1 MPVDPCIQNVG
12 EYYSSH
18 YLESTFA
25 GDVHQLTAKWR
36 QLGSQAPPRRVQGLA
51 QRYFRAKA
59 QALDEDRPDHRWQ
72 VGEDLAGWHAHLLE
86 AFGYTTCRAP
96 DLPVGGNSAV
106 VPILGRLSRYNTP
119 WLVICETVFCLPDAS
134 LKEGVPSEDP
144 LEMALLP
151 EQLSEAG
158 NTLCAG
164 DWSYAIGRIFTEEVA
179 PRWVLLLAGSQIL
192 LLDKHTY
199 VQGRYL
205 VFDLDEAYGRDERST
220 FEHLAAFLS
229 AETLSPEGESDEV
242 LHDRLAAQS
251 HRFAYGVTEN
261 LQFAV
266 REAIELLVN
275 EWVEDRRRRKLS
287 YTRLLQ
293 HELLPD
299 GTAEVT
305 PEYLTREALAFIY
318 RLLFCFYAEARGG
331 ELGILPMTDEAYRLG
346 YSLEALRDLELVPL
360 TPATEEGGYF
370 HAHLKHL
377 FRLIH
382 EGFHPD
388 ATING
393 QRDLAFDSTTRA
405 FTIRPL
411 TATLFDPQSTPLLD
425 HAHLTNR
432 CLQQVILRLSL
443 RVDEHS
449 QTRGRVN
456 YAELGVNQLG
466 AVYEGLLSYKG
477 MFADQ
482 DLIHV
487 KPADG
492 SLRDTKTP
500 TWFIPRERLDE
511 FKREEVERLPVGKPR
526 IYPMGTF
533 ILHLSGIDRE
543 QTASYYTPA
552 VLTSS
557 LVEEALREL
566 LKEYTPEDADRLL
579 SLKICEPAM
588 GSGTFL
594 NEATAQLAARYLE
607 LKQKHIS
614 QAIDPARYLDELRRA
629 KHYITGRNVYGIDL
643 NPMAVELG
651 ALSLW
656 LGCVHRLLVKEGE
669 QGGPDVYQP
678 GATPWFGLR
687 LRCGNSL
694 IGARRA
700 VWTVDQLQTGKHVG
714 QDGAIPRLL
723 RPGEARQPH
732 EIYHFL
738 VLNPEMVP
746 AARDPLMR
754 QHWPDDC
761 ASVKEWLTKQVRPK
775 WRTDEVTLAQTICN
789 AIDRHWDTYAQERAK
804 AVAAT
809 ACTASVWP
817 TPSDAAS
824 ALQPGPS
831 LEEQECV
838 RAHLEAESGS
848 FQRLKLLMD
857 AWCALYFW
865 PLDAAKGL
873 PTREAWLA
881 GTELMVGEGVQDTPT
896 RQMLS
901 VRLGIDIEALF
912 IVTRDELPS
921 TADIAALLPW
931 LGQAVCIAQDQHF
944 HHWELVFTEVLGP
957 TVSDLPLPCGFDLI
971 LGNPPWIKVGWNDT
985 LLLAEYNPILGV
997 KEALSATYNQQ
1008 RRSLLEDL
1016 ERHMNYSW
1024 HFCRA
1029 AGVSTFLNSRALYPA
1044 LAGVQTNL
1052 YKCFMERAWAIGAQM
1067 GVSGFLHPEGVYDDP
1082 NGGYFREQMYPRLR
1096 CHYQFEN
1103 EFSLFTGT
1111 NDHGRMRFGLN
1122 IYSNAARDTV
1132 EFLNI
1137 NNLYL
1142 PSTIAGCLKHHRVDD
1157 PVPGIKT
1164 DDGKWDTRGHA
1175 RRIITITERELALF
1189 AKLFEDADTAAL
1201 AARLPQVHSLE
1212 ILHVLE
1218 RFATVEKRLGD
1229 LRGEYFATMM
1239 FDESN
1244 SQRAGIITRQDDP
1257 SLQPM
1262 APDVWV
1268 ISGPHFYVGTPLNKT
1283 PRSRCVAN
1291 THYDDIDLTEIPEDY
1306 LPRAVYRTGD
1316 RDGDLTTFY
1325 DAIPEW
1331 PRSSHPGFWP
1341 VRDDDIPWW
1350 EMLLGEPIKLYR
1362 IDPTKPG
1369 AQTARRFAYFSV
1381 WEGPIEEALAWLW
1394 QQGKDPNAAEFA
1406 RRFADVRLQQK
1417 IVNAEEMT
1425 QLPRPLRSYYRHINR
1440 KMIQPANERSLIS
1453 TITPPGS
1460 THIDGCFSIC
1470 FTCIKDTV
1478 AFNAAT
1484 ASICYDFL
1492 IRIAGKANCR
1502 HDTMRVVPF
1511 LNNCFVS
1518 SIITRNLRL
1527 ICLTTAYA
1535 ALWTEVADERI
1546 RDDVW
1551 TRADPRLC
1559 HEYELPWD
1567 QLDPTSWEWKI
1578 PLRSDFARRQS
1589 LLEIDVLVALA
1600 LGLTLDEL
1608 LTIWRV
1614 QFPVMRGY
1622 ELVDEYDARGRHVP
1636 NTARKNPGAKEFRE
1650 VREQW
1655 DGQSPLTVSWQIDNC
1670 LQTVTKTFYPPF
1682 TNVDR
1687 EADYAQAYEVFRSR
1701 HGKVT
1706 SDG

>member
-1 MPVDPCIQNVG
+1 MPFDPCIQNVG

-25 GDVHQLTAKWR
+25 GDVRQLVAKWR
-36 QLGSQAPPRRVQGLA
+36 QLGSQASPRRVQGLA

-59 QALDEDRPDHRWQ
+59 QALDEDRPDRRWQ
-72 VGEDLAGWHAHLLE
+72 AGEDLAGWHAYLLE
-86 AFGYTTCRAP
+86 ALGYTTCRAM
-96 DLPVGGNSAV
+96 DLPVEGDSAV

-144 LEMALLP
+144 LEMAPLP
-151 EQLSEAG
+151 EQLSKAG

-164 DWSYAIGRIFTEEVA
+164 DWSHAIGRIFTEEDA
-179 PRWVLLLAGSQIL
+179 PRWVLFLAGSQIL

-199 VQGRYL
+199 AQGRYL
-205 VFDLDEAYGRDERST
+205 VFDLDEAYGRDERSI

-229 AETLSPEGESDEV
+229 AETLCPEGESDEV
-242 LHDRLAAQS
+242 LHDRLEAQS

-261 LQFAV
+261 LQLAV

-275 EWVEDRRRRKLS
+275 EWVEDRRRRKLA

-393 QRDLAFDSTTRA
+393 QRDLTFDSTIRA
-405 FTIRPL
+405 FTVRPL

-425 HAHLTNR
+425 HAHLSNR
-432 CLQQVILRLSL
+432 CLQQIILRLSL

-492 SLRDTKTP
+492 SFRDPKTP
-500 TWFIPRERLDE
+500 TWFVPKERLDE
-511 FKREEVERLPVGKPR
+511 FRYEEVERLSDGKPR

-543 QTASYYTPA
+543 QTASYYTLG

-566 LKEYTPEDADRLL
+566 LKEYTPEDADRIL

-588 GSGTFL
+588 GSGAFL

-607 LKQKHIS
+607 LKQKHIG
-614 QAIDPARYLDELRRA
+614 QAIDPVRYLDELRRA
-629 KHYITGRNVYGIDL
+629 KHYITAHNVYGIDL

-669 QGGPDVYQP
+669 QGGPDAYQP

-700 VWTVDQLQTGKHVG
+700 VWTVDQLRAGKHAG
-714 QDGAIPRLL
+714 QDGDVPRLL
-723 RPGEARQPH
+723 RPGETRQPH

-738 VLNPEMVP
+738 VFDPDMVP

-754 QHWPDDC
+754 QHWLDEC

-775 WRTDEVTLAQTICN
+775 WRTDEITLAQTICD
-789 AIDRHWDTYAQERAK
+789 AIDCHWDTYAQERAK
-804 AVAAT
+804 ALAAT

-831 LEEQECV
+831 LEEQERV

-865 PLDAAKGL
+865 PLGAAKGL

-881 GTELMVGEGVQDTPT
+881 AAELMVGEGVQDVHT

-921 TADIAALLPW
+921 TADIADLLSW
-931 LGQAVCIAQDQHF
+931 FGQAVCIAQDQHF

-957 TVSDLPLPCGFDLI
+957 TVSDLASLLGFDLI
-971 LGNPPWIKVGWNDT
+971 LGNPPWIKVGWNDAS
-985 LLLAEYNPILGV
+985 LLAEYNPSLGV
-997 KEALSATYNQQ
+997 KEALSAAYNRE
-1008 RRSLLEDL
+1008 RRTLLEDPDRRL
-1016 ERHMNYSW
+1016 DYSR

-1029 AGVSTFLNSRALYPA
+1029 AGVSTFLNDRALYPS

-1052 YKCFMERAWAIGAQM
+1052 YKNFIARAWDLLGED
-1067 GVSGFLHPEGVYDDP
+1067 GVGGLLHPEGIFDDP
-1082 NGGYFREQMYPRLR
+1082 KAGAFREAYYKRLLA
-1096 CHYQFEN
+1096 HYQHANGLMLFREIGHRN
-1103 EFSLFTGT
+1103 TFS
-1111 NDHGRMRFGLN
+1111 
-1122 IYSNAARDTV
+1122 
-1132 EFLNI
+1132 I
-1137 NNLYL
+1137 NVFRGQSGPVNFISIVNLYH
-1142 PSTIAGCLKHHRVDD
+1142 PSTIASCQNHKNDAE

-1164 DDGKWDTRGHA
+1164 DGGAWDLRGHKA
-1175 RRIITITERELALF
+1175 RIVPMTEKQLKGF
-1189 AKLFEDADTAAL
+1189 AQLFEHRETPPL
-1201 AARLPQVHSLE
+1201 QTRLPQVHSQQ

-1218 RFATVEKRLGD
+1218 RFAAVERRLVD
-1229 LRGEYFATMM
+1229 LQAEYFATVI
-1239 FDESN
+1239 FDETYA
-1244 SQRAGIITRQDDP
+1244 QRDGIISRQDDP
-1257 SLQPM
+1257 SFHPVST
-1262 APDVWV
+1262 DECI
-1268 ISGPHFYVGTPLNKT
+1268 ISGPHFYVGNPFYRS
-1283 PRSRCVAN
+1283 PRSRCTEKA
-1291 THYDDIDLTEIPEDY
+1291 HYDDIDLTEVPEDF
-1306 LPRAVYRTGD
+1306 LPRAVYRPGD
-1316 RDGDLTTFY
+1316 RDGDLTAF
-1325 DAIPEW
+1325 DNAIPEW
-1331 PRSSHPGFWP
+1331 PTPTHPGFWP
-1341 VRDDDIPWW
+1341 VRDSEIQLWGR
-1350 EMLLGEPIKLYR
+1350 LLGEKVRLCG
-1362 IDPTKPG
+1362 IDRSKPG
-1369 AQTARRFAYFSV
+1369 AKTARQFAYLGM
-1381 WEGPIEEALAWLW
+1381 WEGPVEEALAWLR
-1394 QQGKDPNAAEFA
+1394 QHGNDPDSAEFA
-1406 RRFADVRLQQK
+1406 RRFGTVKLQQREP
-1417 IVNAEEMT
+1417 NAEEMRR
-1425 QLPRPLRSYYRHINR
+1425 LPVPLASFPKFAVRA
-1440 KMIQPANERSLIS
+1440 MCQPSNEHTLIGTLS
-1453 TITPPGS
+1453 PSG
-1460 THIDGCFSIC
+1460 
-1470 FTCIKDTV
+1470 
-1478 AFNAAT
+1478 AT
-1484 ASICYDFL
+1484 AINAVRFVTFLETEKLLAFASSCLSIPFDFF
-1492 IRIAGKANCR
+1492 IKIKGRSNV
-1502 HDTMRVVPF
+1502 HDDDLKGLPF
-1511 LNNCFVS
+1511 LEGVLVRLAVN
-1518 SIITRNLRL
+1518 RALRL
-1527 ICLTTAYA
+1527 TCLTTAYA
-1535 ALWTEVADERI
+1535 ALWTEVADNRI
-1546 RDDVW
+1546 RDDAW
-1551 TRADPRLC
+1551 TSDDPRLC
-1559 HEYELPWD
+1559 HEYELPWA
-1567 QLDPTSWEWKI
+1567 QLDPTRWEWKT
-1578 PLRSDFARRQS
+1578 PLRSDFARRQA
-1589 LLEIDVLVALA
+1589 LLETDVLVALA

-1608 LTIWRV
+1608 LTIYRV

-1622 ELVDEYDARGRHVP
+1622 ELVDEYDARGRHIP
-1636 NTARKNPGAKEFRE
+1636 NTTRKDQGAKELRE
-1650 VREQW
+1650 AHEQW

-1682 TNVDR
+1682 APVDR
-1687 EADYAQAYEVFRSR
+1687 EADYARAYEMFGQRYGV
-1701 HGKVT
+1701 
-1706 SDG
+1706 

>member
-1 MPVDPCIQNVG
+1 MPFDPCIQNVG

-25 GDVHQLTAKWR
+25 GDVRQLAAKWR
-36 QLGSQAPPRRVQGLA
+36 QLGSQAPPRRVQGPA

-59 QALDEDRPDHRWQ
+59 QALDEDRPERRWQ
-72 VGEDLAGWHAHLLE
+72 AGEDLAGWHAHLLE
-86 AFGYTTCRAP
+86 ALGYTTCRAM
-96 DLPVGGNSAV
+96 DLPVEGDSAV
-106 VPILGRLSRYNTP
+106 VPILGRFSRYNTP

-134 LKEGVPSEDP
+134 LKEGMPSEDP
-144 LEMALLP
+144 LEMAPLP
-151 EQLSEAG
+151 EQLSESG
-158 NTLCAG
+158 NTLYAG
-164 DWSYAIGRIFTEEVA
+164 DWSHAIGRVFTEEDA
-179 PRWVLLLAGSQIL
+179 PRWVLFLAGSQIL

-199 VQGRYL
+199 AQGRYL
-205 VFDLDEAYGRDERST
+205 AFDLDEAYGRDERST
-220 FEHLAAFLS
+220 FERLAAFLS
-229 AETLSPEGESDEV
+229 AETLCPEGESDEV
-242 LHDRLAAQS
+242 LHDRLEAQS

-393 QRDLAFDSTTRA
+393 QWDLAFDSTTRA

-425 HAHLTNR
+425 HAHLSNR

-477 MFADQ
+477 LFADQ

-500 TWFIPRERLDE
+500 TWFVPKERLDE
-511 FKREEVERLPVGKPR
+511 FTREEVERLPDGKPR

-566 LKEYTPEDADRLL
+566 LKEYSPEDADRIL

-588 GSGTFL
+588 GSGAFL

-607 LKQKHIS
+607 LKHKQIG

-629 KHYITGRNVYGIDL
+629 KHYIAAHNVYGIDL

-651 ALSLW
+651 TLSLW

-669 QGGPDVYQP
+669 QGGPDAYQP

-700 VWTVDQLQTGKHVG
+700 VWTVDQLRAGKHAG
-714 QDGAIPRLL
+714 QNGEVPRLL
-723 RPGEARQPH
+723 RPGETRQPH

-738 VLNPEMVP
+738 VFAPEMVP

-775 WRTDEVTLAQTICN
+775 WRTDEITLTQTICD

-804 AVAAT
+804 ALAAT

-831 LEEQECV
+831 LEEQERV

-848 FQRLKLLMD
+848 FQRVKLLMD

-881 GTELMVGEGVQDTPT
+881 AAELMVGEGVQDTHT

-921 TADIAALLPW
+921 TANIADLLPW
-931 LGQAVCIAQDQHF
+931 FGQAVYIAQDQHF

-957 TVSDLPLPCGFDLI
+957 AVSNFPSPRGFDLI
-971 LGNPPWIKVGWNDT
+971 LGNPPWIKVGWNDAP
-985 LLLAEYNPILGV
+985 LLAEYDPRLGV
-997 KEALSATYNQQ
+997 NGVNSAVYDRERPALLGDESRRWDYRAQFCKAT
-1008 RRSLLEDL
+1008 
-1016 ERHMNYSW
+1016 
-1024 HFCRA
+1024 
-1029 AGVSTFLNSRALYPA
+1029 GVSSFLNDRTMYPA
-1044 LAGVQTNL
+1044 LVGVQTNL
-1052 YKCFMERAWAIGAQM
+1052 YKNFIAWAWDLLGGD
-1067 GVSGFLHPEGVYDDP
+1067 GVGGLLHPEGVFDDP
-1082 NGGYFREQMYPRLR
+1082 KGGRFRDAYYRRLLA
-1096 CHYQFEN
+1096 HYQLKN
-1103 EFSLFTGT
+1103 ELTLFAEVDHHLPFSLNLFS
-1111 NDHGRMRFGLN
+1111 GRSREVGFGA
-1122 IYSNAARDTV
+1122 I
-1132 EFLNI
+1132 F
-1137 NNLYL
+1137 NLYT
-1142 PSTIAGCLKHHRVDD
+1142 PVTITGCLQHDRPND
-1157 PVPGIKT
+1157 PVPGMKT
-1164 DDGKWDTRGHA
+1164 DSGQWESRAHL
-1175 RRIITITERELALF
+1175 RRIVTITEAELALF
-1189 AKLFEDADTAAL
+1189 AKLFEDADTPPL
-1201 AARLPQVHSLE
+1201 SARLPQVHS
-1212 ILHVLE
+1212 
-1218 RFATVEKRLGD
+1218 
-1229 LRGEYFATMM
+1229 
-1239 FDESN
+1239 
-1244 SQRAGIITRQDDP
+1244 
-1257 SLQPM
+1257 
-1262 APDVWV
+1262 
-1268 ISGPHFYVGTPLNKT
+1268 
-1283 PRSRCVAN
+1283 
-1291 THYDDIDLTEIPEDY
+1291 
-1306 LPRAVYRTGD
+1306 
-1316 RDGDLTTFY
+1316 
-1325 DAIPEW
+1325 
-1331 PRSSHPGFWP
+1331 
-1341 VRDDDIPWW
+1341 
-1350 EMLLGEPIKLYR
+1350 
-1362 IDPTKPG
+1362 
-1369 AQTARRFAYFSV
+1369 
-1381 WEGPIEEALAWLW
+1381 
-1394 QQGKDPNAAEFA
+1394 
-1406 RRFADVRLQQK
+1406 
-1417 IVNAEEMT
+1417 
-1425 QLPRPLRSYYRHINR
+1425 
-1440 KMIQPANERSLIS
+1440 
-1453 TITPPGS
+1453 
-1460 THIDGCFSIC
+1460 
-1470 FTCIKDTV
+1470 
-1478 AFNAAT
+1478 
-1484 ASICYDFL
+1484 
-1492 IRIAGKANCR
+1492 
-1502 HDTMRVVPF
+1502 
-1511 LNNCFVS
+1511 
-1518 SIITRNLRL
+1518 
-1527 ICLTTAYA
+1527 
-1535 ALWTEVADERI
+1535 
-1546 RDDVW
+1546 
-1551 TRADPRLC
+1551 
-1559 HEYELPWD
+1559 
-1567 QLDPTSWEWKI
+1567 
-1578 PLRSDFARRQS
+1578 
-1589 LLEIDVLVALA
+1589 
-1600 LGLTLDEL
+1600 
-1608 LTIWRV
+1608 
-1614 QFPVMRGY
+1614 
-1622 ELVDEYDARGRHVP
+1622 
-1636 NTARKNPGAKEFRE
+1636 
-1650 VREQW
+1650 
-1655 DGQSPLTVSWQIDNC
+1655 
-1670 LQTVTKTFYPPF
+1670 
-1682 TNVDR
+1682 
-1687 EADYAQAYEVFRSR
+1687 
-1701 HGKVT
+1701 
-1706 SDG
+1706 

>member
-1 MPVDPCIQNVG
+1 MPFNPCIQNIG

-25 GDVHQLTAKWR
+25 GDIRQLAAKWR
-36 QLGSQAPPRRVQGLA
+36 QLGSQAPPRRLQGLA

-59 QALDEDRPDHRWQ
+59 QALDEDRPDRRWQ
-72 VGEDLAGWHAHLLE
+72 AGEDLAGWHAHLLE
-86 AFGYTTCRAP
+86 ALGYTTCRAM
-96 DLPVGGNSAV
+96 DLPVEGDSAA

-134 LKEGVPSEDP
+134 LKEGAPSEDP
-144 LEMALLP
+144 LEMAPLP
-151 EQLSEAG
+151 QQLSEAR

-164 DWSYAIGRIFTEEVA
+164 DWSHAIGRVFTEEDA
-179 PRWVLLLAGSQIL
+179 PRWVLFLAGSQIL

-199 VQGRYL
+199 AQGRYL
-205 VFDLDEAYGRDERST
+205 AFDLDEAYGRDERST

-229 AETLSPEGESDEV
+229 AETLCPEGESDEV
-242 LHDRLAAQS
+242 LHDRLEAQS

-405 FTIRPL
+405 FMVRPL

-425 HAHLTNR
+425 HAHLSNR
-432 CLQQVILRLSL
+432 RLQQVILRLSL
-443 RVDEHS
+443 SLDEHS

-492 SLRDTKTP
+492 SFRDPKTP
-500 TWFIPRERLDE
+500 TWFVPRERLDE
-511 FKREEVERLPVGKPR
+511 FKSEEIERLSDGKPR

-533 ILHLSGIDRE
+533 ILHLSGIERE
-543 QTASYYTPA
+543 QTASYYTPE

-566 LKEYTPEDADRLL
+566 LKEYTPENADRIL

-588 GSGTFL
+588 GSGAFL
-594 NEATAQLAARYLE
+594 NEAAAQLAARYLE
-607 LKQKHIS
+607 LKQKHIG

-629 KHYITGRNVYGIDL
+629 KHYITARNVYGIDL

-669 QGGPDVYQP
+669 LGGPDAYQP

-700 VWTVDQLQTGKHVG
+700 VWTVDQLRAGKHAG
-714 QDGAIPRLL
+714 QDGDVPRLL

-738 VLNPEMVP
+738 VFDPEMVP

-754 QHWPDDC
+754 QHWSDDC

-775 WRTDEVTLAQTICN
+775 WRTDEITLAQTICN
-789 AIDRHWDTYAQERAK
+789 AIDCHWGTYAQERAK
-804 AVAAT
+804 ALAAT

-831 LEEQECV
+831 LDEQERI

-865 PLDAAKGL
+865 PLDGAKGL

-881 GTELMVGEGVQDTPT
+881 AAELMVGEGVQDAPT

-901 VRLGIDIEALF
+901 VRLGTDIEALF
-912 IVTRDELPS
+912 IATRNELPS

-944 HHWELVFTEVLGP
+944 HHWELIFTEVLGP
-957 TVSDLPLPCGFDLI
+957 AEPDLPSPRGFDLI
-971 LGNPPWIKVGWNDT
+971 LGNPPWIKVGWNDAP
-985 LLLAEYNPILGV
+985 LLAEYNPILGAR
-997 KEALSATYNQQ
+997 EALSATYNQQ
-1008 RRSLLEDL
+1008 RRSLLEDFD
-1016 ERHMNYSW
+1016 RRQDYAR

-1029 AGVSTFLNSRALYPA
+1029 AGVSTFLNERALYPS
-1044 LAGVQTNL
+1044 LVGVQTNL
-1052 YKCFMERAWAIGAQM
+1052 YKNFIARAWDLLGED
-1067 GVSGFLHPEGVYDDP
+1067 GVGGLLHPEGIFDDP
-1082 NGGYFREQMYPRLR
+1082 NSGAFRDAYYRRLLG
-1096 CHYQFEN
+1096 HYQVKN
-1103 EFSLFTGT
+1103 ERSLFGDVDHHMAFSLNIFAGSPQEVSFKAIFNLFTPT
-1111 NDHGRMRFGLN
+1111 TIAACLQHGR
-1122 IYSNAARDTV
+1122 
-1132 EFLNI
+1132 
-1137 NNLYL
+1137 
-1142 PSTIAGCLKHHRVDD
+1142 PDD
-1157 PVPGIKT
+1157 PLPGIK
-1164 DDGKWDTRGHA
+1164 DKDGKWETRGHA
-1175 RRIITITERELALF
+1175 RRVVTITERELALF
-1189 AKLFEDADTAAL
+1189 AKLFEDADMPAL
-1201 AARLPQVHSLE
+1201 KARLPQVHSQE
-1212 ILHVLE
+1212 ISHVLE
-1218 RFATVEKRLGD
+1218 RLAAVEKRLGD
-1229 LRGEYFATMM
+1229 LQGEYFASEM
-1239 FDESN
+1239 FHESN
-1244 SQRAGIITRQDDP
+1244 SQRDGIITRQDDP
-1257 SLQPM
+1257 SFQPTI
-1262 APDVWV
+1262 PDAWV

-1291 THYDDIDLTEIPEDY
+1291 THYDDIDLTEISANY
-1306 LPRAVYRTGD
+1306 LPRAVYRPGD
-1316 RDGDLTTFY
+1316 RDSDLTAF
-1325 DAIPEW
+1325 DSSIPEW
-1331 PRSSHPGFWP
+1331 PRPSHPGFWP
-1341 VRDDDIPWW
+1341 VHDSEIPLW
-1350 EMLLGEPIKLYR
+1350 ERLLGEKVRLYG
-1362 IDPTKPG
+1362 IDRSKPG
-1369 AQTARRFAYFSV
+1369 AKTARQFAHFGV
-1381 WEGPIEEALAWLW
+1381 WEGPVEEALAWLR
-1394 QQGKDPNAAEFA
+1394 QHKESPQAMEFA
-1406 RRFADVRLQQK
+1406 RRFADLRLAQK
-1417 IVNAEEMT
+1417 DPNAKELR
-1425 QLPRPLRSYYRHINR
+1425 QLPVPLTAKFRATYRN
-1440 KMIQPANERSLIS
+1440 MCQPGNERTLIGAIAPCGFTAIHTTVVVGFETVRDLIVFAGTTFSLVL
-1453 TITPPGS
+1453 
-1460 THIDGCFSIC
+1460 DF
-1470 FTCIKDTV
+1470 FIK
-1478 AFNAAT
+1478 AK
-1484 ASICYDFL
+1484 
-1492 IRIAGKANCR
+1492 GKGHVH
-1502 HDTMRVVPF
+1502 HDDLKSLPF
-1511 LNNCFVS
+1511 LEGSYVELL
-1518 SIITRNLRL
+1518 IHRALRL
-1527 ICLTTAYA
+1527 SCLTTAYA
-1535 ALWTEVADERI
+1535 HLWTEVVDHHI
-1546 RDDVW
+1546 RHDAWTSDD
-1551 TRADPRLC
+1551 ARLC
-1559 HEYELPWD
+1559 HEYELPWP
-1567 QLDPTSWEWKI
+1567 QLDPTRWEWKT
-1578 PLRSDFARRQS
+1578 PLRSDFARRQA

-1608 LTIWRV
+1608 LTIYRV

-1622 ELVDEYDARGRHVP
+1622 ELVDEYDARGRHIP
-1636 NTARKNPGAKEFRE
+1636 NTARKNQGAKEFRE
-1650 VREQW
+1650 AREQW
-1655 DGQSPLTVSWQIDNC
+1655 DGQSPLTVSWQIDNG

-1682 TNVDR
+1682 AAVDR
-1687 EADYAQAYEVFRSR
+1687 EADYARAYEVFKQR
-1701 HGKVT
+1701 G
-1706 SDG
+1706 